1 MENQLKDRV
10 RRATLIGDIVE
21 SRVVDDRDILQ
32 GSLEAALSLV
42 NETLE
47 PAQALQVTLGDEFQ
61 ASFDDIATAVN
72 ASLLLRLQL
81 LKDAGV
87 ESRYGIG
94 FGMVTVYEQERAP
107 FSQDGPGWWAARDA
121 IGLAAELERRAHTAY
136 ARTQFKSSEQVA
148 GEQASEGETVN
159 GFLLCRDALVSAMSP
174 RSQRLLLGRLLR
186 RQQADLAAE
195 EGISQSAVSQ
205 NLASSGAYAV
215 ETAFFYPELLENLR

>member
-1 MENQLKDRV
+1 MENHTKNQV

-21 SRVVDDRDILQ
+21 SRNVDDRDILQ

-42 NETLE
+42 NGTLK
-47 PAQALQVTLGDEFQ
+47 PAQPLQVTLGDEFQ
-61 ASFDDIATAVN
+61 ANFDDITTAVN

-94 FGMVTVYEQERAP
+94 FGLVTVYEQERAP

-121 IGLAAELERRAHTAY
+121 IKLAAELEGRAYTAY
-136 ARTQFKSSEQVA
+136 ARTQFKRSGQAA
-148 GEQASEGETVN
+148 GEQASEGEMVN
-159 GFLLCRDALVSAMSP
+159 GFLLCRDAMVTAMSP
-174 RSQRLLLGRLLR
+174 RGQRLLLGRLLR

-215 ETAFFYPELLENLR
+215 EAAFFYSQLLENLQ